1 MNLFLLVVG
10 LVAGGEVRERHPD
23 GRIITIKESCDMKR
37 GDGAAVL
44 YYVSK
49 NSPTISKEGLQFMV
63 SSRLNSR
70 QGKHIERVFLC
81 VE

>member
-1 MNLFLLVVG
+1 MSLILLMVG
-10 LVAGGEVRERHPD
+10 LVAGGEVRERHKD
-23 GRIITIKESCDMKR
+23 GRIITIKESCNMRR
-37 GDGAAVL
+37 GDNAAVL

-70 QGKHIERVFLC
+70 HGKHIERVYLC